1 MTAESFQQLEEKI
14 ARRAEEI
21 SSSGGSDLTVAI
33 CAWTAD
39 TRVVVLEWFNGNEP
53 QREIIGGIPQPD
65 NQQDQQHEIC
75 LGEFTVTGTTS
86 LSSAFRAVQQAKAA
100 SQPIWQGIVDKQPVA
115 VQRRPGS
122 VDTKR

>member
-21 SSSGGSDLTVAI
+21 SLSGGSDLTVAI

-65 NQQDQQHEIC
+65 NQQDQQPEIQPGRYGYGDHQ
-75 LGEFTVTGTTS
+75 LEQR
-86 LSSAFRAVQQAKAA
+86 LSGGSAGQD
-100 SQPIWQGIVDKQPVA
+100 G
-115 VQRRPGS
+115 
-122 VDTKR
+122 